1 MNGGIGIGGNANV
14 GRESE
19 RRSGDV
25 SKFKGRP
32 LFENLHK
39 KAQTSLL
46 SHKSLE
52 IDMKGFFNLLVIII
66 FTINFRLVLENFKK
80 YGKIIRMPNRCD
92 IDRNLPLFI
101 CFVCLNISVIFSWFI
116 ERYVACW
123 LYHCVDEKN
132 KTATVFAT
140 DQSKLNSFL
149 SMKKINCSQASDEIT
164 NDGSVNSNGK
174 NCGVRMRY
182 MGKLE
187 EESYDDLTSGVCP
200 FRDNSDDHFQGSIK
214 ENVISH
220 SPDMGT
226 SSIEASTGSVCYGEL
241 LPHGWKNFH
250 LSIFLLRCINSIF
263 ILLFPY
269 LTVSHYDAEPVL
281 STMLLTLSI
290 VWFFKMYS
298 FHQVCYD
305 TRKLYIDG
313 INLDRVN
320 LDKTNTGREN
330 TGRENTGR
338 ENTGREN
345 TGRENAGR
353 ENAGRENAGRENTGR
368 ENDLSLDIRYIKTY
382 PYCLNLKNYYT
393 YILMP
398 TMCFQYTYP
407 RTEKIRWVLIFKHI
421 LEVIFLLIMIKI
433 ISDQYIFNTIE
444 NTFTMK
450 EFKSAK
456 FIVKITHLVERMLKV
471 SIPTLY
477 IWLIGFLIVFHHWC
491 NILAEITKFGDRL
504 FYKDW
509 WNANSFAEYWRK
521 WNLPIHYFV
530 YRHIN
535 KPLIYYG
542 VNKTFSMIIVFFIS
556 ALLHEYLIS
565 IPLKLGF
572 SGYIFFFFIGQ
583 IPLIH
588 LTNNVYFKKHKTI
601 GNSIFWI
608 VFCVTGQPLILF
620 IYYYSW
626 IEKQGI
632 LKS

>member
-1 MNGGIGIGGNANV
+1 MYASPRQKRVSVEVGEVVEAVEVGEVVEAVEVGEVGEAVEVGEVIEAVASVEAKRRTAQRRKRQTMNGGVGIGGNANA

-80 YGKIIRMPNRCD
+80 YGQIIRMPNRCD

-101 CFVCLNISVIFSWFI
+101 CFLCLNISVIFSWFI

-132 KTATVFAT
+132 KSSTVFAT
-140 DQSKLNSFL
+140 DQGKLNSFV
-149 SMKKINCSQASDEIT
+149 SIKKINCSRASDEIT

-187 EESYDDLTSGVCP
+187 EESYDDLTSGTCP
-200 FRDNSDDHFQGSIK
+200 FRDNSDDHFQGSTK

-226 SSIEASTGSVCYGEL
+226 SSIEASTGSVL
-241 LPHGWKNFH
+241 
-250 LSIFLLRCINSIF
+250 
-263 ILLFPY
+263 
-269 LTVSHYDAEPVL
+269 SHYDAEPVL

-313 INLDRVN
+313 INLDRVS
-320 LDKTNTGREN
+320 LDKTD
-330 TGRENTGR
+330 
-338 ENTGREN
+338 
-345 TGRENAGR
+345 
-353 ENAGRENAGRENTGR
+353 TGR
-368 ENDLSLDIRYIKTY
+368 ENDLSLDIQYIKTY
-382 PYCLNLKNYYT
+382 PYCLNLKSYYT

-433 ISDQYIFNTIE
+433 ISDQYIFTTIE

-456 FIVKITHLVERMLKV
+456 FGVKITHLIERMLKV

-542 VNKTFSMIIVFFIS
+542 VNKTISMIIVFFIS